1 MLTFLQT
8 STITAYLAELIRA
21 TANIINEFVIVVE
34 TRIVSMIR
42 DVVNIVCCSRSIVKY
57 FLHIQD
63 KNKLN
68 NILNKLYRNEGRIR

>member
-8 STITAYLAELIRA
+8 STITAYIAELIRA

-42 DVVNIVCCSRSIVKY
+42 DVVNIVWN
-57 FLHIQD
+57 L
-63 KNKLN
+63 
-68 NILNKLYRNEGRIR
+68 